1 VNRKWTRKKNTQI
14 SNVWKQFFSFLG
26 FIFSGYFQKPIKKFD
41 LIFAFRQ
48 LASFLFW
55 GYCLFIYGLVA
66 ING

>member
-48 LASFLFW
+48 FCQFFYFGVIVLFM
-55 GYCLFIYGLVA
+55 G
-66 ING
+66 

>member
-48 LASFLFW
+48 FVSFFYFGVIVLFM
-55 GYCLFIYGLVA
+55 G
-66 ING
+66 